1 MLKRLEKKFNDF
13 LYLNEGKSKK
23 RTLNEILE
31 AATRH
36 LEAMKPRSMREQ
48 GALRSALQEVR
59 AARLES
65 RRLTERLKTLE
76 EQIKVLEEGR

>member
-1 MLKRLEKKFNDF
+1 MLKKLERKFNDF
-13 LYLNEGKSKK
+13 LYLNEGKSK

-36 LEAMKPRSMREQ
+36 IEAVKPRSMRER
-48 GALRSALQEVR
+48 GALSSALQEVR

-76 EQIKVLEEGR
+76 EQIKVLEEGK

>member
-1 MLKRLEKKFNDF
+1 MLKKLERKFNDF
-13 LYLNEGKSKK
+13 LYLNEGKSK

-36 LEAMKPRSMREQ
+36 IEAVKPRSMRER
-48 GALRSALQEVR
+48 GALSSALQEVR